1 MPEPIVNTDTP
12 SVTPEV
18 KEIDWQEKEINNDIS
33 VKDTNGTQEPAED
46 KEPSFDEIFAAL
58 LADDTVPE
66 VKKEEPTT
74 PEKEKVETTPETP
87 DTLKEQIKTIT
98 AEKAQFE
105 EKAKPIMDALEKN
118 PTLQK
123 LFDAVSSWKLT
134 LPEMF
139 QKFAEAQI
147 SKPTKTPV
155 SGTGSTPKTKT
166 MQDTLQDIAAAR
178 RSKIDNVTQSP
189 S

>member
-1 MPEPIVNTDTP
+1 MSEPIVNTDTP
-12 SVTPEV
+12 VVTPEV
-18 KEIDWQEKEINNDIS
+18 KEIDWQEKEINNDIP
-33 VKDTNGTQEPAED
+33 VKDTNETPKPAGE
-46 KEPSFDEIFAAL
+46 KEASFDEIFAAL
-58 LADDTVPE
+58 LADDTAPE
-66 VKKEEPTT
+66 AKKEEPAS
-74 PEKEKVETTPETP
+74 PEKEKVETPDETP
-87 DTLKEQIKTIT
+87 DALKKQIETIT
-98 AEKAQFE
+98 AEKTQFE

-139 QKFAEAQI
+139 QKFAEAQM
-147 SKPTKTPV
+147 STTPKTPV

-166 MQDTLQDIAAAR
+166 MQDTLQDIAAAK
-178 RSKIDNVTQSP
+178 RSKIDNVSVIG

>member
-33 VKDTNGTQEPAED
+33 VKDTNGTQEPAEE
-46 KEPSFDEIFAAL
+46 KELSFDEIFSAL

-66 VKKEEPTT
+66 VKVETT
-74 PEKEKVETTPETP
+74 PSEKEKVEATPETP
-87 DTLKEQIKTIT
+87 DTLKKQLEVIT
-98 AEKAQFE
+98 AEKTQFE

-147 SKPTKTPV
+147 SKSTKTPV